1 MAQLSEAIARYHK
14 LLGQEAYRDLAWA
27 EALQEQMRQRN
38 LTDSGRLVSP
48 VLRPQFISR
57 RQLDTLTRAVEHL
70 AAILDQIEALAL
82 ESPGLLHRLQM
93 LPAEK
98 MLAAIPSGYGRFAVT
113 SRMDAHIQNGSLYL
127 RGFDTCKPRGF
138 AYSEPLADL
147 FLQLGIVKAF
157 KRGRYK
163 LSKVGGVKRLLTAVL
178 QAWKEF
184 GGQRPPH
191 IAILE
196 FGDTFGSGS
205 TEGSLLAELFS
216 ENSSPARVV
225 SPDQLEYSNGK
236 LRAGDFE
243 IDVVFRRILTRELL
257 AHFDL
262 SHPLLLA
269 YRDRAVCVVNNF
281 RSEIAQRRALFDLV
295 TDESITARLP
305 VPDRKLIRTFVPWTR
320 VVAPKKTKY
329 KDRDIDLPEFIRRA
343 REQLVLRPNEDS
355 GDHRVFVGAEMS
367 QSAWES
373 ALRIAL
379 RTPYVVQERFGSG
392 RQLFPVFQYGELQ
405 MKECEV
411 SVHPH
416 VFNGRMHGAS
426 AALETS
432 AAGCATPLAIAP
444 VLLLELC

>member
-1 MAQLSEAIARYHK
+1 MAQLNEAVARYHK
-14 LLGQEAYRDLAWA
+14 LLHQDPYRDLSWA
-27 EALQEQMRQRN
+27 EELQEQMRQQG

-57 RQLDTLTRAVEHL
+57 RQLDMLTRTVEHL
-70 AAILDQIEALAL
+70 AAILDQIEAFAI
-82 ESPGLLHRLQM
+82 ESPGLLNRLQM

-98 MLAAIPSGYGRFAVT
+98 MLAAIPAGYGRFAVT
-113 SRMDAHIQNGSLYL
+113 SRMDAHLQNGSLYL
-127 RGFDTCKPRGF
+127 RGFDTCKPRDL

-163 LSKVGGVKRLLTAVL
+163 LSKIGGVKRLLTAVL

-184 GGQRPPH
+184 GGRHRPN
-191 IAILE
+191 IAIVE
-196 FGDTFGSGS
+196 FGDPSGSGS
-205 TEGSLLAELFS
+205 SEGRLLAELF
-216 ENSSPARVV
+216 NANGSPARLV
-225 SPDQLEYSNGK
+225 SPEQLEYTDRR

-243 IDVVFRRILTRELL
+243 IDVVFRRLLTRELL

-262 SHPLLLA
+262 SHPLLVA

-295 TDESITARLP
+295 TDETLISRLS
-305 VPDRKLIRTFVPWTR
+305 VPDRRLIKTFVPWTR
-320 VVAPKKTKY
+320 IVAPKKTRY
-329 KDRDIDLPEFIRRA
+329 KDRDIDLPEFILRA
-343 REQLVLRPNEDS
+343 RDELILRPNEDS

-367 QSAWES
+367 QAAWEA

-392 RQLFPVFQYGELQ
+392 RELFPIFQYGELQ
-405 MKECEV
+405 MKEAEV

-416 VFNGRMHGAS
+416 VFNGKMHGLS

-432 AAGCATPLAIAP
+432 SAGCASPLAIAP
-444 VLLLELC
+444 ALLLEPS

>member
-1 MAQLSEAIARYHK
+1 MAQLNEAVARYHK
-14 LLGQEAYRDLAWA
+14 LLGQDPYRDLSWA
-27 EALQEQMRQRN
+27 EELQDEMRRRN

-57 RQLDTLTRAVEHL
+57 RQLEMLTRAVEHL
-70 AAILDQIEALAL
+70 ATILDQIEALAL
-82 ESPGLLHRLQM
+82 ESPGLLNRLQM

-98 MLAAIPSGYGRFAVT
+98 MLAAIPSGYARFAVT
-113 SRMDAHIQNGSLYL
+113 SRMDAHLQNGSLYL
-127 RGFDTCKPRGF
+127 RGFDTSKPREF
-138 AYSEPLADL
+138 AYSEPLSEI
-147 FLQLGIVKAF
+147 FLELAIVKAF

-184 GGQRPPH
+184 GGRHRPN
-191 IAILE
+191 IAIVE
-196 FGDTFGSGS
+196 FGDTLGSS
-205 TEGSLLAELFS
+205 SNEGRLLAELFS
-216 ENSSPARVV
+216 ENGSPARVV
-225 SPDQLEYSNGK
+225 SPDQLEYTNGK
-236 LRAGDFE
+236 LRAGDFP
-243 IDVVFRRILTRELL
+243 IDVVFRRVLTRELL

-295 TDESITARLP
+295 TDESVTSRLP

-320 VVAPKKTKY
+320 VVAPKKTRY
-329 KDRDIDLPEFIRRA
+329 KDRDVDLPEFIRRT
-343 REQLVLRPNEDS
+343 REQLVLCPNEDS
-355 GDHRVFVGAEMS
+355 GDQRVFVGADMT
-367 QSAWES
+367 QPAWES

-392 RQLFPVFQYGELQ
+392 RQLFPIFQYGELH
-405 MKECEV
+405 MKEAEV
-411 SVHPH
+411 SIHPH
-416 VFNGRMHGAS
+416 VFNGKMHGAS

-432 AAGCATPLAIAP
+432 SAGCATPLAIAP
-444 VLLLELC
+444 VLLLEPC